1 MNTNSASADE
11 AELES
16 CFKYYDYG
24 KVKVDLSSDK
34 ANYKRGENAE
44 VIGTVRNL
52 NSFPVRNA
60 ILYAQL
66 KRINQN
72 EDFSQNGHYLTDR
85 ITFIKNFNLSPSE
98 DKQIKLNLAISEGY
112 PGGDYQLQYFVFS
125 DAGFNYA
132 GRNFLEEDNAGTTNF
147 SIDNPE
153 RSLIYFDPNSIHV
166 NGERHSIRETL
177 SILPMQE
184 TSISVDLAGANDADE
199 YKAEYYIFDFDDALP
214 GNLVERGEQVLSS
227 DNNFRLNVSFNPVAS
242 GAYVF
247 QAITRKPVKTMIK
260 YRFVIQGDDPVY
272 LRMNDL
278 GITNYPPSV
287 EDRAFMCFHA
297 AGDSE
302 SAEYNVRLSVLNN
315 EDKIVEQ
322 KSVSG
327 KFDAN
332 VWAISVPFV
341 NLADP
346 GRFKIRG
353 EIVSDALP
361 AKDRFV
367 EITYTCSDFGDSVKD
382 LNLVFN
388 RRGQNTI
395 TVEGRNGCGEVGRVG
410 GTVDSVRVL
419 RNGIL
424 IKEDYNSEL
433 SNGTYNLGDLPEGE
447 YSVEVK
453 RADQVKVLSIAV
465 PNKRKAYFY
474 KILPVLIL
482 TVSGIFIFITR
493 RRKIKVKTKK

>member
-1 MNTNSASADE
+1 MLYPGFASAQEPAD

-24 KVKVDLSSDK
+24 KVKVNLASDK
-34 ANYKRGENAE
+34 ANYKTGENAE
-44 VIGTVRNL
+44 VRGTIRNL
-52 NSFPVRNA
+52 NSFPIRNA

-66 KRINQN
+66 KRINQDN
-72 EDFSQNGHYLTDR
+72 DFGQNGHYLTDR

-98 DKQIKLNLAISEGY
+98 DKQIKLNLAISESY

-125 DAGFNYA
+125 DAGFNFA
-132 GRNFLEEDNAGTTNF
+132 GRNFLEEDNAGTTSF
-147 SIDNPE
+147 SIVNPE
-153 RSLIYFDPNSIHV
+153 RSLIYYDPNSIYV

-177 SILPMQE
+177 SILPNKE
-184 TSISVDLAGANDADE
+184 TSLSVNLAGANDADE

-214 GNLVERGEQVLSS
+214 GNLIERGERVLNS
-227 DNNFRLNVSFNPVAS
+227 DNNFRLNVSFNPDSS

-247 QAITRKPVKTMIK
+247 QVITRQPVKTMIK
-260 YRFVIQGDDPVY
+260 YRFVIEGDDPAY

-287 EDRAFMCFHA
+287 EDRAYMCFHSV
-297 AGDSE
+297 GDSE
-302 SAEYNVRLSVLNN
+302 SAEYTLRLSVLNN
-315 EDKIVEQ
+315 EDKMVEQ
-322 KSVSG
+322 KSVEG
-327 KFDAN
+327 KFDAS
-332 VWAISVPFV
+332 VRAVSVPLN

-367 EITYTCSDFGDSVKD
+367 EITYTCSDFGESVRD
-382 LNLVFN
+382 MDVVFN
-388 RRGQNTI
+388 GNRPNI
-395 TVEGRNGCGEVGRVG
+395 LTVEGRNGCGEVGRAG
-410 GTVDSVRVL
+410 GAVDSVRVF

-424 IKEDYNSEL
+424 VKEDYNSEL
-433 SNGTYNLGDLPEGE
+433 KDGTYNLPELPGGE

-453 RADQVKVLSIAV
+453 RGDQVKALSINV
-465 PNKRKAYFY
+465 PKKTGFVFFKVIAIIIFSSGFTYIFLLRKKKRK
-474 KILPVLIL
+474 
-482 TVSGIFIFITR
+482 
-493 RRKIKVKTKK
+493 